1 MYFLSALP
9 PLAVHKIN
17 VIKDKYKC
25 TTSQQVSKPPPTTAN
40 NPIEGSQKAQ
50 PIPTKHVPFAK
61 GPVPGGP
68 RSCVCAQVPSGEGHC
83 PADFWVNFVKNEKLI
98 EK

>member
-9 PLAVHKIN
+9 PLAGHKIN

-61 GPVPGGP
+61 GPRSQEVRGPLAVCVPK
-68 RSCVCAQVPSGEGHC
+68 CQVAKVTAQPISG
-83 PADFWVNFVKNEKLI
+83 LI
-98 EK
+98 S